1 MDSVTEENVDKLF
14 KEYINKEKEL
24 EFIQKTNITEMWN
37 KELDIL
43 KVEYL
48 KYKEDRYRLMM
59 GETKKKKIIK
69 LKSKIEK
76 SNLLVIED

>member
-1 MDSVTEENVDKLF
+1 
-14 KEYINKEKEL
+14 
-24 EFIQKTNITEMWN
+24 MWN

-59 GETKKKKIIK
+59 GEIKKKKIVK
-69 LKSKIEK
+69 SQTLKKVEAKSKNEK
-76 SNLLVIED
+76 NVLVIED